1 MKNLLKI
8 SLIAATMF
16 TASATYAND
25 GVYTLNVKSDD
36 AKTIR
41 FSIDEASDVTLSI
54 RELNNQLLFEEAIHS
69 SGAASKSYDLSAL
82 PNGEYLLNVESDT
95 KLTTYTI
102 VIANNKAVVSAPKI
116 TELLKPVF
124 TQDKSMLTL
133 SLDNLDKGPIEV
145 QILNEYNDELYN
157 ETFTDKSKVV
167 KKFNTA
173 KTYGKELTFVVR
185 SKTQEVLKTIAIR

>member
-82 PNGEYLLNVESDT
+82 PNGEYLLNVESDA

-116 TELLKPVF
+116 TELLRPVF
-124 TQDKSMLTL
+124 TQDKSLLTL
-133 SLDNLDKGPIEV
+133 TLDNLDKGPIEV